1 MENFYQVLG
10 VKETSSQDEIKKA
23 YRKLAIEHHPDKGGS
38 EETFKKISEAY
49 DTLGDEVKKR
59 QYDNQKNNPF
69 GNMGA
74 GFDPFGDMFGM
85 FNQQGFR
92 RGAPD
97 KVLHVNITV
106 LESFNASDKEITY
119 SREMKCDTCSGN
131 GGDKSRCH
139 ICEGQGFIAV
149 KVGGSMFSQV
159 IRQTCNNCNGS
170 GQVYKTVCHSCN
182 GKTTKPKMEKINIK
196 LPHGIDESQFLK
208 MHGYGD
214 YSNGVYGNLVLK
226 TTVLPIDN
234 WEKLGDDLIFNKY
247 YGIDELHLESLEIPH
262 PSGNISINLPK
273 EFNTS
278 VPLRVKG
285 KGFNNGDLFVKQ
297 HVKFTRP

>member
-10 VKETSSQDEIKKA
+10 VNENATQDEIKKS
-23 YRKLAIEHHPDKGGS
+23 YRNLSKIHHPDKGGS

-208 MHGYGD
+208 MQGYGD

>member
-1 MENFYQVLG
+1 MENFYDILG
-10 VKETSSQDEIKKA
+10 VKETSSQDDIKKA
-23 YRKLAIEHHPDKGGS
+23 YRKLAVKHHPDKGGS
-38 EETFKKISEAY
+38 EDTFKKISEAY
-49 DTLGDEVKKR
+49 DTIGDEVKRK

-69 GNMGA
+69 GNMGG
-74 GFDPFGDMFGM
+74 GFDPFGDMFSM

-97 KVLHVNITV
+97 KILHVNVTV

-119 SREMKCDTCSGN
+119 SREMMCDTCSGN
-131 GGDKSRCH
+131 GGDKLRCH

-159 IRQTCNNCNGS
+159 VRQTCNNCKGS

-182 GKTTKPKMEKINIK
+182 GKTTKTKMERINIK
-196 LPHGIDESQFLK
+196 LPHGVDESQFLK
-208 MHGYGD
+208 MQGHGD

-226 TTVLPIDN
+226 LTVLPEEN
-234 WEKLGDDLIFNKY
+234 WEKLGNDLIFNKY
-247 YGIDELHLESLEIPH
+247 YGLDELQLDSLEIPH
-262 PSGNISINLPK
+262 PNGPISINLPK
-273 EFNTS
+273 DFNTS

-297 HVKFTRP
+297 HVKFTKF

>member
-1 MENFYQVLG
+1 MENFYDILG
-10 VKETSSQDEIKKA
+10 VKETSSQDDIKKA
-23 YRKLAIEHHPDKGGS
+23 YRKLAVKHHPDKGGS
-38 EETFKKISEAY
+38 EDTFKKISEAY
-49 DTLGDEVKKR
+49 DTIGDEVKRK

-85 FNQQGFR
+85 FNQGFR

-97 KVLHVNITV
+97 KILHVNVTV
-106 LESFNASDKEITY
+106 LESFNDSDKEITY
-119 SREMKCDTCSGN
+119 SREMMCDTCSGN

-159 IRQTCNNCNGS
+159 VRQTCNNCKGS

-196 LPHGIDESQFLK
+196 LPKGVDESQFLK
-208 MHGYGD
+208 MQGYGD

-226 TTVLPIDN
+226 MTVLPVDN
-234 WEKLGDDLIFNKY
+234 WEKLGDDLIYNKY
-247 YGIDELHLESLEIPH
+247 FGLDELQLESLEISH
-262 PSGNISINLPK
+262 PNGPISINLPK

-297 HVKFTRP
+297 HVRFTKF

>member
-208 MHGYGD
+208 MQGYGD

>member
-1 MENFYQVLG
+1 MENFYDVLG

-23 YRKLAIEHHPDKGGS
+23 YRKLAVKHHPDKGGS
-38 EETFKKISEAY
+38 EDTFKKISEAY
-49 DTLGDEVKKR
+49 DTIGDEVKRK

-69 GNMGA
+69 GGMGG
-74 GFDPFGDMFGM
+74 GFDPFSDMFNM
-85 FNQQGFR
+85 FNQGFR

-97 KVLHVNITV
+97 KILHVNITV

-119 SREMKCDTCSGN
+119 PREMMCDTCSGN

-159 IRQTCNNCNGS
+159 VRQTCNNCKGS

-196 LPHGIDESQFLK
+196 LPKGVDESQFLK
-208 MHGYGD
+208 MQGYGD

-226 TTVLPIDN
+226 MTILPVDN
-234 WEKLGDDLIFNKY
+234 WEKLGDDLIYNKY
-247 YGIDELHLESLEIPH
+247 FGLDELQLDSLEIPH
-262 PSGNISINLPK
+262 PNGPISINLPK

-297 HVKFTRP
+297 HVRFTKF